1 MPNKMS
7 IADRML
13 HYSGNHAIIP
23 LKCYT
28 IYYSFPERQV
38 RVMSRKLTMEEA
50 FAEARR
56 CLHCGIPGC
65 RKGCPIENN
74 IPDFIRALREG
85 NIGAAYET
93 ISLRSNLPA
102 ICGRVCP
109 HEKQCEAHCV
119 LTRSKRGIQIGS
131 LEMFV
136 ADFANRYGLKPIPK
150 STGERGKVAVIGSGP
165 AGLTVAGDLAKMNFD
180 VTVYEKQSEPG
191 GVLTFG
197 IPDFRLSKEVVRK
210 EIDQLRNIGV
220 KFQCNVLVGP
230 DMTVDDMFAQGY
242 DAIFMG
248 TGTALPRVLEIPGTE
263 LHNVLTAE
271 YYLRTVHMLNS
282 GELDNSE
289 AQLNEGETVAVIG
302 AGNVG
307 MDSART
313 AVRRGAK
320 EVTVFYR
327 KTEAEVPA
335 FPTELE
341 AARREGVRFQY
352 LREPAAFISK
362 EEMAGISGKTAGM
375 PEAVAGTGVE
385 TEKDRP
391 AKMRVG
397 GILLDKIIKKEDGKF
412 YPTVEQ
418 ECFPC
423 DCVIQAIGNKPA
435 ARIVSTTKGIQVDDK
450 GFVITRQRPY
460 GMTTR
465 AGVFSSGDVVHGP
478 ATVVLAMK
486 ESKKV
491 AAGIAMYVDAKRLLS
506 ECSLE

>member
-1 MPNKMS
+1 
-7 IADRML
+7 
-13 HYSGNHAIIP
+13 
-23 LKCYT
+23 
-28 IYYSFPERQV
+28 
-38 RVMSRKLTMEEA
+38 MSRKLTMEEA
-50 FAEARR
+50 LTEARR

-136 ADFANRYGLKPIPK
+136 ADFAHQYGLKPIPK

-180 VTVYEKQSEPG
+180 VTVFEKQHEPG
-191 GVLTFG
+191 GVLMFG
-197 IPDFRLSKEVVRK
+197 IPDFRLSKEVVRR

-220 KFQCNVLVGP
+220 KFQCNVLAGP
-230 DMTVDDMFAQGY
+230 DITVDDMFAQGF

-248 TGTALPRVLEIPGTE
+248 TGTALPRELEIPGKE
-263 LHNVLTAE
+263 LRNVLTAE
-271 YYLRTVHMLNS
+271 YYLRTVHLLNS
-282 GELDNSE
+282 GVLSNEE
-289 AQLNEGETVAVIG
+289 AKLNEGDVVAVIG
-302 AGNVG
+302 AGNVA

-313 AVRRGAK
+313 AIRRGAK

-335 FPTELE
+335 FPAELE
-341 AARREGVRFQY
+341 EAKREGVHFQY
-352 LREPAAFISK
+352 LREPATFISRDD
-362 EEMAGISGKTAGM
+362 M
-375 PEAVAGTGVE
+375 
-385 TEKDRP
+385 EKGNG
-391 AKMRVG
+391 AKSDAQDSPVKPQADNDAELQMRKPVG
-397 GILLDKIIKKEDGKF
+397 GVLFEKIVKEEDGKF
-412 YPTVEQ
+412 RPAGEQ
-418 ECFPC
+418 ECYPC
-423 DCVIQAIGNKPA
+423 DCVVQAIGNKPA
-435 ARIVSTTKGIQVDDK
+435 ARIVSTTTGIQVDEK

-491 AAGIAMYVDAKRLLS
+491 AAGIAMYVDAKRLIN
-506 ECSLE
+506 ECSL

>member
-1 MPNKMS
+1 
-7 IADRML
+7 
-13 HYSGNHAIIP
+13 
-23 LKCYT
+23 
-28 IYYSFPERQV
+28 
-38 RVMSRKLTMEEA
+38 MSRKLTMEEA
-50 FAEARR
+50 LTEARR

-136 ADFANRYGLKPIPK
+136 ADFAHQYGLKPIPK

-180 VTVYEKQSEPG
+180 VTVFEKQHEPG
-191 GVLTFG
+191 GVLMFG
-197 IPDFRLSKEVVRK
+197 IPDFRLSKEVVRR

-220 KFQCNVLVGP
+220 KFQCNVLAGP
-230 DMTVDDMFAQGY
+230 DITVDDMFAQGF

-248 TGTALPRVLEIPGTE
+248 TGTALPRELEIPGKE
-263 LHNVLTAE
+263 LRNVLTAE
-271 YYLRTVHMLNS
+271 YYLRTVHLLNS
-282 GELDNSE
+282 GVLSNEE
-289 AQLNEGETVAVIG
+289 AKLNEGDVVAVIG
-302 AGNVG
+302 AGNVA

-313 AVRRGAK
+313 AIRRGAK

-335 FPTELE
+335 FPAELE
-341 AARREGVRFQY
+341 EAKREGVHFQY
-352 LREPAAFISK
+352 LREPAAFISRDD
-362 EEMAGISGKTAGM
+362 M
-375 PEAVAGTGVE
+375 
-385 TEKDRP
+385 EKGPGAQSD
-391 AKMRVG
+391 AQDSSVKAQADNDAELQMRKPVG
-397 GILLDKIIKKEDGKF
+397 GVLFEKIVKEEDGKF
-412 YPTVEQ
+412 RPAGEQ
-418 ECFPC
+418 ECYPC
-423 DCVIQAIGNKPA
+423 DCVVQAIGNKPA
-435 ARIVSTTKGIQVDDK
+435 ARIVSTTTGIQVDEK

-491 AAGIAMYVDAKRLLS
+491 AAGIAMYVDAKRLIN
-506 ECSLE
+506 ECSL

>member
-1 MPNKMS
+1 
-7 IADRML
+7 
-13 HYSGNHAIIP
+13 
-23 LKCYT
+23 
-28 IYYSFPERQV
+28 
-38 RVMSRKLTMEEA
+38 MSRKLTMEEA
-50 FAEARR
+50 LTEARR

-136 ADFANRYGLKPIPK
+136 ADFAHQYGLKPIPK

-180 VTVYEKQSEPG
+180 VTVFEKQHEPG
-191 GVLTFG
+191 GVLMFG
-197 IPDFRLSKEVVRK
+197 IPDFRLSKEVVRR

-220 KFQCNVLVGP
+220 KFQCNVLAGP
-230 DMTVDDMFAQGY
+230 DITVDDMFDQGF

-248 TGTALPRVLEIPGTE
+248 TGTALPRELEIPGKE
-263 LHNVLTAE
+263 LRNVLTAE
-271 YYLRTVHMLNS
+271 YYLRTVHLLNS
-282 GELDNSE
+282 GVLSNEE
-289 AQLNEGETVAVIG
+289 AKLNEGDVVAVIG
-302 AGNVG
+302 AGNVA

-313 AVRRGAK
+313 AIRRGAK

-335 FPTELE
+335 FPAELE
-341 AARREGVRFQY
+341 EAKREGVHFQY
-352 LREPAAFISK
+352 LREPAAFISREDMEK
-362 EEMAGISGKTAGM
+362 GN
-375 PEAVAGTGVE
+375 GV
-385 TEKDRP
+385 P
-391 AKMRVG
+391 ADMIDNPVKAQAYNGADLQMRKPVG
-397 GILLDKIIKKEDGKF
+397 GVLFDKIIKEEDGKF
-412 YPTVEQ
+412 RPAGEQ
-418 ECFPC
+418 ECYPC
-423 DCVIQAIGNKPA
+423 DCVVQAIGNKPA
-435 ARIVSTTKGIQVDDK
+435 ARIVSTTTGIQVDER
-450 GFVITRQRPY
+450 GFVITRERPY

-491 AAGIAMYVDAKRLLS
+491 AAGIAMYVDAKRLIN
-506 ECSLE
+506 ECSL

>member
-1 MPNKMS
+1 
-7 IADRML
+7 
-13 HYSGNHAIIP
+13 
-23 LKCYT
+23 
-28 IYYSFPERQV
+28 
-38 RVMSRKLTMEEA
+38 MSRKLTMEEA
-50 FAEARR
+50 LTEARR

-136 ADFANRYGLKPIPK
+136 ADFAHQYGLKPIPK

-180 VTVYEKQSEPG
+180 VTVFEKQHEPG
-191 GVLTFG
+191 GVLMFG
-197 IPDFRLSKEVVRK
+197 IPDFRLSKEVVRR

-220 KFQCNVLVGP
+220 KFQCNVLAGP
-230 DMTVDDMFAQGY
+230 DITVDDMFDQGF

-248 TGTALPRVLEIPGTE
+248 TGTALPRELEIPGKE
-263 LHNVLTAE
+263 LRNVLTAE
-271 YYLRTVHMLNS
+271 YYLRTVHLLNS
-282 GELDNSE
+282 GVLSNEE
-289 AQLNEGETVAVIG
+289 AKLNEGDVVAVIG
-302 AGNVG
+302 AGNVA

-313 AVRRGAK
+313 AIRRGAK

-335 FPTELE
+335 FPAELE
-341 AARREGVRFQY
+341 EAKREGVHFQY
-352 LREPAAFISK
+352 LREPAAFISREDMEK
-362 EEMAGISGKTAGM
+362 GN
-375 PEAVAGTGVE
+375 GV
-385 TEKDRP
+385 P
-391 AKMRVG
+391 ADMIDNPVKAQAYNGADLQRRKPVG
-397 GILLDKIIKKEDGKF
+397 GVLFDKIIKEEDGKF
-412 YPTVEQ
+412 RPAGEQ
-418 ECFPC
+418 ECYPC
-423 DCVIQAIGNKPA
+423 DCVVQAIGNKPA
-435 ARIVSTTKGIQVDDK
+435 ARIVSTTTGIQVDER
-450 GFVITRQRPY
+450 GFVITRERPY

-491 AAGIAMYVDAKRLLS
+491 AAGIAMYVDAKRLIN
-506 ECSLE
+506 ECSL

>member
-1 MPNKMS
+1 
-7 IADRML
+7 
-13 HYSGNHAIIP
+13 
-23 LKCYT
+23 
-28 IYYSFPERQV
+28 
-38 RVMSRKLTMEEA
+38 MSRKLTMEEA
-50 FAEARR
+50 LTEARR

-136 ADFANRYGLKPIPK
+136 ADFAHQYGLKPIPK

-180 VTVYEKQSEPG
+180 VTVFEKQHEPG
-191 GVLTFG
+191 GVLMFG
-197 IPDFRLSKEVVRK
+197 IPDFRLSKEVVRR

-220 KFQCNVLVGP
+220 KFQCNVLAGP
-230 DMTVDDMFAQGY
+230 DITVDDMFDQGF

-248 TGTALPRVLEIPGTE
+248 TGTALPRELEIPGKE
-263 LHNVLTAE
+263 LRNVLTAE
-271 YYLRTVHMLNS
+271 YYLRTVHLLNS
-282 GELDNSE
+282 GVLSNEE
-289 AQLNEGETVAVIG
+289 AKLNEGDVVAVIG
-302 AGNVG
+302 AGNVA

-313 AVRRGAK
+313 AIRRGAK

-335 FPTELE
+335 FPAELE
-341 AARREGVRFQY
+341 EAKREGVHFQY
-352 LREPAAFISK
+352 LREPAAFISREDMEK
-362 EEMAGISGKTAGM
+362 GN
-375 PEAVAGTGVE
+375 GV
-385 TEKDRP
+385 P
-391 AKMRVG
+391 ADMIDNPVKAQAYNGADLQMRKPVG
-397 GILLDKIIKKEDGKF
+397 GVLFEKIIKEEDGKF
-412 YPTVEQ
+412 RPAGEQ
-418 ECFPC
+418 ECYPC
-423 DCVIQAIGNKPA
+423 DCVVQAIGNKPA
-435 ARIVSTTKGIQVDDK
+435 ARIVSTTTGIQVDER
-450 GFVITRQRPY
+450 GFVITRERPY

-491 AAGIAMYVDAKRLLS
+491 AAGIAMYVDAKRLIN
-506 ECSLE
+506 ECSL

>member
-1 MPNKMS
+1 MS
-7 IADRML
+7 
-13 HYSGNHAIIP
+13 
-23 LKCYT
+23 K
-28 IYYSFPERQV
+28 
-38 RVMSRKLTMEEA
+38 KLTMEEA
-50 FAEARR
+50 ITEARR

-74 IPDFIRALREG
+74 IPEFIRALREG

-136 ADFANRYGLKPIPK
+136 ADFAHQYGLKPIPK

-165 AGLTVAGDLAKMNFD
+165 AGLTVAGDLAKLNFD
-180 VTVYEKQSEPG
+180 VTVFEKQHEPG
-191 GVLTFG
+191 GVLMFG
-197 IPDFRLSKEVVRK
+197 IPDFRLSKEVVRR

-220 KFQCNVLVGP
+220 KFRCNVLAGP
-230 DMTVDDMFAQGY
+230 DITVDDMFAQGF

-248 TGTALPRVLEIPGTE
+248 TGTALPRELEIPGKE
-263 LHNVLTAE
+263 LKNVLTAE
-271 YYLRTVHMLNS
+271 YYLRTVHLLNS
-282 GELDNSE
+282 GVLDE
-289 AQLNEGETVAVIG
+289 KDAHLNEGDVVAVIG
-302 AGNVG
+302 AGNVA

-313 AVRRGAK
+313 AIRRGAK
-320 EVTVFYR
+320 KVTVFYR

-335 FPTELE
+335 FPAELE
-341 AARREGVRFQY
+341 AAKQEGVHFQY
-352 LREPAAFISK
+352 LREPVAFISRD
-362 EEMAGISGKTAGM
+362 EMEKGNKASAAAQDSSAKAQ
-375 PEAVAGTGVE
+375 EDNGTE
-385 TEKDRP
+385 RQTRKP
-391 AKMRVG
+391 VG
-397 GILLDKIIKKEDGKF
+397 GVLFEKIDKGENGKF
-412 YPTVEQ
+412 LPAGEQ
-418 ECFPC
+418 ESYPC

-435 ARIVSTTKGIQVDDK
+435 ARIVSTTTGIQVDEK
-450 GFVITRQRPY
+450 GFVITRERPY

-491 AAGIAMYVDAKRLLS
+491 AAGIAMYVDAKRLIS
-506 ECSLE
+506 ECSL

>member
-1 MPNKMS
+1 
-7 IADRML
+7 
-13 HYSGNHAIIP
+13 
-23 LKCYT
+23 
-28 IYYSFPERQV
+28 
-38 RVMSRKLTMEEA
+38 MEEA
-50 FAEARR
+50 ITEARR

-74 IPDFIRALREG
+74 IPEFIRALREG

-136 ADFANRYGLKPIPK
+136 ADFAHQYGLKPIPK

-165 AGLTVAGDLAKMNFD
+165 AGLTVAGDLAKLNFD
-180 VTVYEKQSEPG
+180 VTVFEKQHEPG
-191 GVLTFG
+191 GVLMFG
-197 IPDFRLSKEVVRK
+197 IPDFRLSKEVVRR

-220 KFQCNVLVGP
+220 KFRCNVLAGP
-230 DMTVDDMFAQGY
+230 DITVDDMFAQGF

-248 TGTALPRVLEIPGTE
+248 TGTALPRELEIPGKE
-263 LHNVLTAE
+263 LKNVLTAE
-271 YYLRTVHMLNS
+271 YYLRTVHLLNS
-282 GELDNSE
+282 GVLDE
-289 AQLNEGETVAVIG
+289 KDAHLNEGDVVAVIG
-302 AGNVG
+302 AGNVA

-313 AVRRGAK
+313 AIRRGAK
-320 EVTVFYR
+320 KVTVFYR

-335 FPTELE
+335 FPAELE
-341 AARREGVRFQY
+341 AAKQEGVHFQY
-352 LREPAAFISK
+352 LREPVAFISRD
-362 EEMAGISGKTAGM
+362 EMEKGNKASAAAQDSSAKAQ
-375 PEAVAGTGVE
+375 EDNGTE
-385 TEKDRP
+385 RQTRKP
-391 AKMRVG
+391 VG
-397 GILLDKIIKKEDGKF
+397 GVLFEKIDKGENGKF
-412 YPTVEQ
+412 LPAGEQ
-418 ECFPC
+418 ESYPC

-435 ARIVSTTKGIQVDDK
+435 ARIVSTTTGIQVDEK
-450 GFVITRQRPY
+450 GFVITRERPY

-491 AAGIAMYVDAKRLLS
+491 AAGIAMYVDAKRLIS
-506 ECSLE
+506 ECSL

>member
-1 MPNKMS
+1 MNPF
-7 IADRML
+7 L
-13 HYSGNHAIIP
+13 YFLLFIIVV
-23 LKCYT
+23 LSWKGRSHT
-28 IYYSFPERQV
+28 
-38 RVMSRKLTMEEA
+38 MSRKLTMEEA
-50 FAEARR
+50 LTEARR

-136 ADFANRYGLKPIPK
+136 ADFAHQYGLKPIPK

-180 VTVYEKQSEPG
+180 VTVFEKQHEPG
-191 GVLTFG
+191 GVLMFG
-197 IPDFRLSKEVVRK
+197 IPDFRLSKEVVRR

-220 KFQCNVLVGP
+220 KFQCNVLAGP
-230 DMTVDDMFAQGY
+230 DITVDDMFDQGF

-248 TGTALPRVLEIPGTE
+248 TGTALPRELEIPGKE
-263 LHNVLTAE
+263 LRNVLTAE
-271 YYLRTVHMLNS
+271 YYLRTVHLLNS
-282 GELDNSE
+282 GVLSNEE
-289 AQLNEGETVAVIG
+289 AKLNEGDVVAVIG
-302 AGNVG
+302 AGNVA

-313 AVRRGAK
+313 AIRRGAK

-335 FPTELE
+335 FPAELE
-341 AARREGVRFQY
+341 EAKREGVHFQY
-352 LREPAAFISK
+352 LREPAAFISREDMEK
-362 EEMAGISGKTAGM
+362 GN
-375 PEAVAGTGVE
+375 GV
-385 TEKDRP
+385 P
-391 AKMRVG
+391 ADMIDNPVKAQAYNGADLQMRKPVG
-397 GILLDKIIKKEDGKF
+397 GVLFDKIIKEEDGKF
-412 YPTVEQ
+412 RPAGEQ
-418 ECFPC
+418 ECYPC
-423 DCVIQAIGNKPA
+423 DCVVQAIGNKPA
-435 ARIVSTTKGIQVDDK
+435 ARIVSTTTGIQVDER
-450 GFVITRQRPY
+450 GFVITRERPY

-491 AAGIAMYVDAKRLLS
+491 AAGIAMYVDAKRLIN
-506 ECSLE
+506 ECSL

>member
-1 MPNKMS
+1 
-7 IADRML
+7 
-13 HYSGNHAIIP
+13 
-23 LKCYT
+23 
-28 IYYSFPERQV
+28 
-38 RVMSRKLTMEEA
+38 MSRKLTMEEA

-136 ADFANRYGLKPIPK
+136 ADFAHQYGLKPIPK

-180 VTVYEKQSEPG
+180 VTVFEKQHEPG
-191 GVLTFG
+191 GVLMFG
-197 IPDFRLSKEVVRK
+197 IPDFRLSKEVVRR

-220 KFQCNVLVGP
+220 KFQCNVLAGP
-230 DMTVDDMFAQGY
+230 DITVDDMFAQDF

-248 TGTALPRVLEIPGTE
+248 TGTALPRELDIPGKE
-263 LHNVLTAE
+263 LRNVLTAE
-271 YYLRTVHMLNS
+271 YYLRTVHLLNS
-282 GELDNSE
+282 GVLAEKE
-289 AQLNEGETVAVIG
+289 ARLNEGDVVAVIG
-302 AGNVG
+302 AGNVA

-313 AVRRGAK
+313 AIRRGAK

-335 FPTELE
+335 FPAELE
-341 AARREGVRFQY
+341 AAKQEGVHFQY

-362 EEMAGISGKTAGM
+362 EEMAEAGGKTTGL
-375 PEAVAGTGVE
+375 PEAGAGTGME
-385 TEKDRP
+385 NGEERP
-391 AKMRVG
+391 ARIPVG
-397 GILLDKIIKKEDGKF
+397 GILLDKIVKTEDGKF
-412 YPTVEQ
+412 HSAGEQ
-418 ECFPC
+418 ECYPC
-423 DCVIQAIGNKPA
+423 DCVVQAIGNKPA
-435 ARIVSTTKGIQVDDK
+435 ARIVSTTTGIQVDER
-450 GFVITRQRPY
+450 GFVITRERPY

-491 AAGIAMYVDAKRLLS
+491 AAGIAMYVDAKRLIS
-506 ECSLE
+506 ECSL

>member
-1 MPNKMS
+1 
-7 IADRML
+7 
-13 HYSGNHAIIP
+13 
-23 LKCYT
+23 
-28 IYYSFPERQV
+28 
-38 RVMSRKLTMEEA
+38 MEEA
-50 FAEARR
+50 ITEARR
-56 CLHCGIPGC
+56 CLHCSIPGC

-74 IPDFIRALREG
+74 IPEFIRALREG

-136 ADFANRYGLKPIPK
+136 ADFAHQYGLKPIPK

-165 AGLTVAGDLAKMNFD
+165 AGLTVAGDLAKLNFD
-180 VTVYEKQSEPG
+180 VTVFEKQYEPG
-191 GVLTFG
+191 GVLMFG
-197 IPDFRLSKEVVRK
+197 IPDFRLSKEVVRR

-220 KFQCNVLVGP
+220 KFRCNVLAGP
-230 DMTVDDMFAQGY
+230 DITVDDMFAQGF

-248 TGTALPRVLEIPGTE
+248 TGTALPRELEIPGKE
-263 LHNVLTAE
+263 LKNVLTSE
-271 YYLRTVHMLNS
+271 YYLRTVHLLNS
-282 GELDNSE
+282 GVPDEKD
-289 AQLNEGETVAVIG
+289 AHLNEGDVVAVIG
-302 AGNVG
+302 AGNVA

-313 AVRRGAK
+313 AIRRGAK
-320 EVTVFYR
+320 KVTVFYR

-335 FPTELE
+335 FPAELE
-341 AARREGVRFQY
+341 AAKQEGVHFQY
-352 LREPAAFISK
+352 LREPVAFISRD
-362 EEMAGISGKTAGM
+362 EMEKGNKASAAAQDNSAKAQ
-375 PEAVAGTGVE
+375 EDNGTE
-385 TEKDRP
+385 RQTRKP
-391 AKMRVG
+391 VG
-397 GILLDKIIKKEDGKF
+397 GVLFEKIVKGENGKF
-412 YPTVEQ
+412 LPAGEQ
-418 ECFPC
+418 ESYPC

-435 ARIVSTTKGIQVDDK
+435 ARIVSTTTGIQVDEK
-450 GFVITRQRPY
+450 GFVITRERPY

-491 AAGIAMYVDAKRLLS
+491 AAGIAMYVDAKRLIN
-506 ECSLE
+506 ECSL